1 MATIGAAWLKNK
13 DNGEFFYSCN
23 IDEAL
28 LPLTLTKE
36 KRLILVENK
45 NKGDNEKA
53 PDFKIELYIPKE
65 KEEK

>member
-13 DNGEFFYSCN
+13 DNGEFYYSCN

-53 PDFKIELYIPKE
+53 PDFKIELYVPKE

>member
-1 MATIGAAWLKNK
+1 MTTIGAAWLNTKE
-13 DNGEFFYSCN
+13 DGGFYYSCN

-53 PDFKIELYIPKE
+53 PDFKIELYVPKE